1 MTNMTREKI
10 YACYKGDE
18 YLCDG
23 TLKQIHKKTGYSLG
37 TLNWSRYPSA
47 KKRASNRDHIIVINI
62 DDVEEEQ

>member
-1 MTNMTREKI
+1 MTREKI

-23 TLKQIHKKTGYSLG
+23 TLKEIHKKTGFSLG

-47 KKRASNRDHIIVINI
+47 KIRASGVNRIIVINI